1 MGGCL
6 TVARR
11 KEIGVGGVLVGD
23 ITVFS
28 GVSVLSLAERSSQL
42 MVMTRKNINNDKNF
56 NLLPK
61 NNMK

>member
-1 MGGCL
+1 M

-28 GVSVLSLAERSSQL
+28 GVLSLAERSSQL
-42 MVMTRKNINNDKNF
+42 MVVTWKNINNNKNF
-56 NLLPK
+56 SLLPK
-61 NNMK
+61 NNLK